1 MTNIDKNL
9 RIPKQI
15 KNLYLG
21 ALIHR
26 IHRPNMRT
34 SILTIAVALLLAAAP
49 AFARADE
56 AWDIERCIRHAVE
69 HNIQVK
75 QGLNTVETSRID
87 NAQAKLNYLPNLNAG
102 LGYNASFGRSLDPT
116 TYNYVSGKTVQ
127 NASGNLSLSTTVF
140 AGMQKMHT
148 LRRAEFSL
156 MASVQDVERIKNE
169 ITISVAAAYL
179 QVLYNKEQVAV
190 SEAQI
195 ATLQSQIERTS
206 KLVEAGS
213 LPIGNRLELEAQ
225 LASEQYNLVN
235 YRNQQVNALLTLT
248 QLLELREVPGFEV
261 AVPDSAVLAAAME
274 GHDLRS
280 VGEIYGVALDLPR
293 IEVTKLQRKMAEQD
307 VSLAKARYYPSLSFG
322 ASYGSSW
329 SDARLKPQLGTD
341 GTPYYTNYPFF
352 DQLGDNASSAL
363 QFSMSIPIF
372 GGLNT
377 RNNVRKTKVA
387 LRNADLGVKLA
398 EDRLYKEIQQAWT
411 DARGALER
419 YHSAQSSVISNSESF
434 RNTEQKFNAGA
445 ATAVDYN
452 VAKNNLLA
460 AQSLMI
466 QARYDYIFKMK
477 ILDFYRGV
485 EITL

>member
-1 MTNIDKNL
+1 MKKSIFA
-9 RIPKQI
+9 
-15 KNLYLG
+15 
-21 ALIHR
+21 AL
-26 IHRPNMRT
+26 M
-34 SILTIAVALLLAAAP
+34 AALP
-49 AFARADE
+49 AFVQAQG

-248 QLLELREVPGFEV
+248 QLLELREVPEFDV
-261 AVPDSAVLAAAME
+261 AVPDSTVLAAAMD

-293 IEVTKLQRKMAEQD
+293 IEVTKMQRKMAEQD

-329 SDARLKPQLGTD
+329 SDARLKPQLGLD
-341 GTPYYTNYPFF
+341 GAPYYTKYPFF
-352 DQLGDNASSAL
+352 EQLGDNASSAL
-363 QFSMSIPIF
+363 QFNMSIPIF

-419 YHSAQSSVISNSESF
+419 YNSARSSVVSNAESF

-460 AQSLMI
+460 AQSLVI

>member
-1 MTNIDKNL
+1 MKKSIFA
-9 RIPKQI
+9 
-15 KNLYLG
+15 
-21 ALIHR
+21 AL
-26 IHRPNMRT
+26 M
-34 SILTIAVALLLAAAP
+34 AALP
-49 AFARADE
+49 AFAQAQG

-87 NAQAKLNYLPNLNAG
+87 NAQAKLNYLPSLNAG

-116 TYNYVSGKTVQ
+116 TYSYVSGKTVQ

-190 SEAQI
+190 SQAQI
-195 ATLQSQIERTS
+195 ATLQAQIERTS
-206 KLVEAGS
+206 KLVDAGS

-248 QLLELREVPGFEV
+248 QLLELREVPEFDVE
-261 AVPDSAVLAAAME
+261 VPDSTVLAAAMD

-293 IEVTKLQRKMAEQD
+293 IEVTKMQRKMAEQD

-341 GTPYYTNYPFF
+341 GSPYYTKYPFF
-352 DQLGDNASSAL
+352 EQLGDNASSAL
-363 QFSMSIPIF
+363 QFNMSIPIF

-419 YHSAQSSVISNSESF
+419 YNSAQSSVISNSESF

-460 AQSLMI
+460 AQSLVI

>member
-1 MTNIDKNL
+1 
-9 RIPKQI
+9 
-15 KNLYLG
+15 
-21 ALIHR
+21 
-26 IHRPNMRT
+26 MRT
-34 SILTIAVALLLAAAP
+34 PTLIGILLLLLAAP
-49 AFARADE
+49 VARSGE

-75 QGLNTVETSRID
+75 QGLNSVETARID
-87 NAQAKLNYLPNLNAG
+87 NSQTKLNYLPNLGAG

-116 TYNYVSGKTVQ
+116 TYDYVSGQTVQ
-127 NASGNLSLSTTVF
+127 NASANLSLSATLF
-140 AGMQKMHT
+140 AGMQKLHS

-156 MASVQDVERIKNE
+156 LASVQDVERIKDE

-179 QVLYNKEQVAV
+179 QVLYNREQVAV

-195 ATLQSQIERTS
+195 TTLRSQIERTS
-206 KLVEAGS
+206 RLVEAGS
-213 LPIGNRLELEAQ
+213 LAIGARLELEAQ

-235 YRNQQVNALLTLT
+235 YRNQQINSLLTLT
-248 QLLELREVPGFEV
+248 QLLELRDVPGFEV
-261 AVPDSAVLAAAME
+261 AVPDSAALDAAMG

-280 VGEIYGVALDLPR
+280 VGEVYGLALELPR
-293 IEVTKLQRKMAEQD
+293 IEVIQLQRKMAEQD
-307 VSLAKARYYPSLSFG
+307 VSLAQARYYPSLSFG

-329 SDARLKPQLGTD
+329 SDARRRPQLGPD
-341 GTPYYTNYPFF
+341 GKPYYTNYPFF

-363 QFSMSIPIF
+363 QFSLSVPIF

-377 RNNVRKTKVA
+377 RNNVRKTKIA
-387 LRNADLGVKLA
+387 LRNAELGVKLA
-398 EDRLYKEIQQAWT
+398 EDRLYKEIQQSWT

-419 YHSAQSSVISNSESF
+419 YQSAQSSVVSNSESF

-460 AQSLMI
+460 AQSLVI